1 MSLYK
6 GKGSRNSCSSYRP
19 ITLLSVPGKVFSH
32 VLLNRL
38 EPLLLRT
45 RRLQQSGFTRGRS
58 TMDAVLA
65 LRHLSEIHREFGKPL
80 NAAYIDI
87 KAAFDS
93 VDREALW
100 KAIKAKRTPPFLLHL
115 TRDLHSCIT
124 SSVRVGGDVS
134 APFATTAGV
143 RHGCIFAPALF
154 CCAIDW
160 IMSRCTQDL
169 GVQSGWNSIY
179 RIGIRR

>member
-6 GKGSRNSCSSYRP
+6 GKGPQNSCSSYRP
-19 ITLLSVPGKVFSH
+19 ITMLFVPGKVFSH

-45 RRLQQSGFTRGRS
+45 RRPQKSGFTRGRS

-65 LRHLSEIHREFGKPL
+65 LRLLLEIHRELGKPL
-80 NAAYIDI
+80 NVAYIDI

-100 KAIKAKRTPPFLLHL
+100 KAMKAKGTPPFLLHL
-115 TRDLHSCIT
+115 IWDLHSGT
-124 SSVRVGGDVS
+124 MSSVRVGGDVS
-134 APFATTAGV
+134 APFATTSGV
-143 RHGCIFAPALF
+143 RQGCILVPALF
-154 CCAIDW
+154 CCAIYR
-160 IMSRCTQDL
+160 IMSRCNRTS
-169 GVQSGWNSIY
+169 VSK
-179 RIGIRR
+179 